1 MIVPVKMLPVILRLF
16 RWTPL
21 FQLLLSGAA
30 FFALMV
36 LITIRLLYAYG
47 LTASLSSSAPHLTAE
62 FIEGETEDEAQLA
75 ALRQAFDHAGAISA
89 FSPFLKGTRTLKI
102 ESPAYVIGQYKF
114 EAPVEITGIDLKR
127 FPFAIPLEQAESL
140 KNEAYTTYTIKELA
154 GQLLFSKQ
162 AVVVNEAMANLFAP
176 RPGMAGEFIVW
187 DRQSGQRL
195 GAVRIVA
202 VLRDLLDT
210 PRMLAGLPL
219 ARQLLG
225 KAGVHG
231 IHARVSDLQ
240 TLETVRG
247 ALTREVGGFARVSS
261 WRDGHHRQQK
271 LFRVFEAVFWIITI
285 AILVLAV
292 VTGILGIY
300 KVFVVKRRS
309 LAILHLL
316 GLSKSAFFA
325 MLSGLNVCIL
335 AGGAGL
341 AFAGFYLLSNSLHK
355 QLVASF
361 QAVLPI
367 ELPTLEWTPF
377 LLWNGGLFLAYTLLS
392 LSFLGVLLKAKP
404 NLK

>member
-1 MIVPVKMLPVILRLF
+1 MLPVILRLF

-30 FFALMV
+30 FFVLMV

-62 FIEGETEDEAQLA
+62 FIAGESKDETGLA
-75 ALRQAFDHAGAISA
+75 ALQQAFEQAESISA

-140 KNEAYTTYTIKELA
+140 KNEAFITTYTTKELA
-154 GQLLFSKQ
+154 GQLMFSKQ

-176 RPGMAGEFIVW
+176 RPVMVDEFNVW
-187 DRQSGQRL
+187 DRASEQL
-195 GAVRIVA
+195 LAEVRIVA

-210 PRMLAGLPL
+210 PRMLVGLPL

-225 KAGVHG
+225 KAGVQG

-240 TLETVRG
+240 TLETVRE
-247 ALTREVGGFARVSS
+247 ALTRKVGGFARISS

-271 LFRVFEAVFWIITI
+271 LFRVFEAIFWIITV

-300 KVFVVKRRS
+300 KVFVTKRRS

-316 GLSKSAFFA
+316 GLSKSAFFV

-361 QAVLPI
+361 QTVLPI
-367 ELPTLEWTPF
+367 ELPALEWTPF
-377 LLWNGGLFLAYTLLS
+377 LFWNGGLFLTYTLLS
-392 LSFLGVLLKAKP
+392 LGFLGILLRAK
-404 NLK
+404 LKLQ